1 MRFVHFS
8 DTHLGASNFRLSE
21 RRQDFYKAF
30 KQVID
35 FCLEKKPDFVIHTG
49 DLFDTG
55 KPDNET
61 ILFAIDELKKLKK
74 EGIRFLV
81 IPGSHD
87 VSVEGTFLSILE
99 RVGLLTNLSNPR
111 YYENND
117 GEVIVNGEV
126 IGDAFICG
134 IPGRRANIKEMYE
147 HLRINKPKSKFG
159 LFMFHHIVS
168 DVPRTEVFADI
179 PKSLLPLGMD
189 YYAGGHWHEHE
200 ELRVN
205 GKPLIYPGST
215 EHQNI
220 GSMEKNNDKGFI
232 YYDEKPCFM
241 KVKTREVS
249 VLRIN
254 CNALTPEEIMKK
266 CLNNI
271 GTSNNGLIILRLC
284 GELRRGLKGEINRE
298 LIRNAYKDAGWL
310 YCEVRIK
317 DLRDPGKSVVSHKK
331 TLSEVEH
338 EYLRKQGYSKKEV
351 SKAKAFINLFG
362 QSLTRNEL
370 NNAVAEAMKLL

>member
-49 DLFDTG
+49 DLFDAG

-74 EGIRFLV
+74 AGIRFLV

-111 YYENND
+111 YYENNE

-134 IPGRRANIKEMYE
+134 VPGRRANIKEMYE

-168 DVPRTEVFADI
+168 DVARTEVFADI

-232 YYDEKPCFM
+232 YYDEKPCFV

-254 CNALTPEEIMKK
+254 CNALTPEEIMNK

-271 GTSNNGLIILRLC
+271 GTSSNGLIILKLC

-317 DLRDPGKSVVSHKK
+317 DLSDPGKSVVSHKK

-370 NNAVAEAMKLL
+370 SNAVAEAMKLL